1 MARTNVAQAAPLNMA
16 FPPRFLDEIRARV
29 GLVDTIGRRVKLTR
43 RGREHTGLCPF
54 HNEKTP
60 SFSVNE
66 EKGFYHCFGCG
77 AHGDVIG
84 FVMRTEGTPFPE
96 AVERL
101 AAEAGLE
108 VPVQTQEERVREEQ
122 RAGLTDIMEA
132 AAEWYAAELRA
143 PQGRTALDYLHGRG
157 LDDKTISAFRLGFA
171 PDGGGN
177 VKRALESGLSKV
189 SGECNIEPAT
199 LVETGLLRA
208 ADDDRAPYPFFR
220 NRIMFPITD
229 RRDRVIAFGGRQM
242 GDGNTAKY
250 INSPDTPLF
259 HKGRTLYNLAGARKA
274 AYEGEPLIV
283 GEGYMDVIALVRAGF
298 RGSVAPLGTA
308 LTELQI
314 AELWRL
320 APEPILCFDG
330 DDAGRRA
337 AGRAALR
344 TLPLLTP
351 GKSLR
356 FAMLRPGEDPDSLI
370 AKDGKNAMQSVLDQ
384 AQPLAD
390 VVWDLE
396 VGLKAVDTPERRA
409 DLDRRLDE
417 MVRGIA
423 DERVRGYYR
432 NEFRT
437 RLWDSFRTSRTGA
450 RQQGWAGISGQS
462 SGRAS
467 GRIGQSTGVAS
478 EVERSAAPRPDIARR
493 RGQQAVLAALAT
505 HPGLVS
511 EFADE
516 INALELDGDLDNL
529 RQELQNLCA
538 GTADLDAN
546 DVTRH
551 FKESGWERA
560 LDGVLDSQV
569 LLLAP
574 FARADTPTDKVRAG
588 LRHVFDM
595 QLQVRLKAEV
605 RTLGRELAETA
616 EPADEARVLA
626 FREDV
631 EVGERRVS
639 EIDEFEPEETI
650 ANENS

>member
-1 MARTNVAQAAPLNMA
+1 MA
-16 FPPRFLDEIRARV
+16 FPPHFLDEIRARV
-29 GLVDTIGRRVKLTR
+29 GLADTIGRTVKLTR

-54 HNEKTP
+54 HNEKSP

-84 FVMRTEGTPFPE
+84 FVMRAEGMPFPE

-101 AAEAGLE
+101 ANLVGLAI
-108 VPVQTQEERVREEQ
+108 PLKTQEERVREKQ
-122 RAGLTDIMEA
+122 RAGMTEVMEA
-132 AAEWYAAELRA
+132 AAEWYASELQAPCGRA
-143 PQGRTALDYLHGRG
+143 ALDYLYGRG
-157 LDDKTISAFRLGFA
+157 LDDKTISEFRLGFA

-177 VKRALESGLSKV
+177 IILALESCLSKV
-189 SGECNIEPAT
+189 SGGHTIEQAM

-208 ADDDRAPYPFFR
+208 ANDDRAPYPFFR

-229 RRDRVIAFGGRQM
+229 RRGQVIAFGGRQM
-242 GDGNTAKY
+242 GEGNTAKY

-259 HKGRTLYNLAGARKA
+259 HKGSTLYNLAGARKA
-274 AYEGEPLIV
+274 VYDGETLIV

-298 RGSVAPLGTA
+298 SGSVAPLGTA
-308 LTELQI
+308 LTEVQI

-337 AGRAALR
+337 AGRAAMR
-344 TLPLLTP
+344 TLPILTP

-356 FAMLRPGEDPDSLI
+356 FAMLRPGEDPDSMI
-370 AKDGKNAMQSVLDQ
+370 AKDGRNAMQGVLDK

-390 VVWDLE
+390 VVWNLE
-396 VGLKAVDTPERRA
+396 VGLKAVNTPERRA

-417 MVRGIA
+417 MVQGIA

-450 RQQGWAGISGQS
+450 GQLGRAKLSGQ
-462 SGRAS
+462 AS
-467 GRIGQSTGVAS
+467 GRIGQYTGMIS
-478 EVERSAAPRPDIARR
+478 EGESATTPRLDIARR

-505 HPGLVS
+505 HPMLVS

-516 INALELDGDLDNL
+516 INTLNLDGDLDNL
-529 RQELQNLCA
+529 RQELQNLCS

-546 DVTRH
+546 DITRH
-551 FKESGWERA
+551 FKECGQERA
-560 LDGVLDSQV
+560 LDCVLNSQV

-574 FARADTPTDKVRAG
+574 FARVDTPTDRVRAG
-588 LRHVFDM
+588 LRHILDM

-605 RTLGRELAETA
+605 RTLGRELADKA
-616 EPADEARVLA
+616 KPADEARVLA

-639 EIDEFEPEETI
+639 DIDDFDSKEAI
-650 ANENS
+650 ASESS

>member
-1 MARTNVAQAAPLNMA
+1 MA
-16 FPPRFLDEIRARV
+16 FPPHFLDEIRARV
-29 GLVDTIGRRVKLTR
+29 GLADTIGRTVKLTR

-54 HNEKTP
+54 HNEKSP

-84 FVMRTEGTPFPE
+84 FVMRAEGMPFPE

-101 AAEAGLE
+101 ANLVGLAI
-108 VPVQTQEERVREEQ
+108 PLKTQEERVREKQ
-122 RAGLTDIMEA
+122 RAGMTEVMEA
-132 AAEWYAAELRA
+132 AAEWYASELQAPCGRA
-143 PQGRTALDYLHGRG
+143 ALDYLYGRG
-157 LDDKTISAFRLGFA
+157 LDDKTISEFRLGFA

-177 VKRALESGLSKV
+177 VILALESCLSKV
-189 SGECNIEPAT
+189 SGGHTIEQAM

-208 ADDDRAPYPFFR
+208 ANDDRAPYPFFR

-229 RRDRVIAFGGRQM
+229 RRGQVIAFGGRQM
-242 GDGNTAKY
+242 GEGNTAKY

-259 HKGRTLYNLAGARKA
+259 HKGSTLYNLAGARKA
-274 AYEGEPLIV
+274 VYDGETLIV

-298 RGSVAPLGTA
+298 SGSVAPLGTA
-308 LTELQI
+308 LTEVQI

-337 AGRAALR
+337 AGRAAMR

-356 FAMLRPGEDPDSLI
+356 FAMLRPGEDPDSMI
-370 AKDGKNAMQSVLDQ
+370 AKDGRNAMQGVLDK

-390 VVWDLE
+390 VVWNLE
-396 VGLKAVDTPERRA
+396 VGLKAVNTPERRA

-417 MVRGIA
+417 MVQGIA

-450 RQQGWAGISGQS
+450 GQQGRAKLSGQ
-462 SGRAS
+462 AS
-467 GRIGQSTGVAS
+467 GRIGQYTGMIS
-478 EVERSAAPRPDIARR
+478 EGESAATPRLDIARR

-505 HPGLVS
+505 HPMLVS

-516 INALELDGDLDNL
+516 INTLNLDGDLDNL
-529 RQELQNLCA
+529 RQELQNLCS

-546 DVTRH
+546 DITRH
-551 FKESGWERA
+551 FKECGQERA
-560 LDGVLDSQV
+560 LDCVLNSQV

-574 FARADTPTDKVRAG
+574 FARVDTPTDRVRAG
-588 LRHVFDM
+588 LRHILDM

-605 RTLGRELAETA
+605 RTLGRELADKA
-616 EPADEARVLA
+616 KPADEARVLA

-639 EIDEFEPEETI
+639 DIDDFDSKEAI
-650 ANENS
+650 ASESS

>member
-1 MARTNVAQAAPLNMA
+1 MA

-29 GLVDTIGRRVKLTR
+29 GLVDTVGRRVKLTR
-43 RGREHTGLCPF
+43 RGREHAGLCPF

-60 SFSVNE
+60 SFTVNE

-84 FVMRTEGTPFPE
+84 FVMRTEGVPFPE

-108 VPVQTQEERVREEQ
+108 VPVQTPEERVREER
-122 RAGLTDIMEA
+122 RAGLTEILEA
-132 AAEWYAAELRA
+132 AADWYAAELLA
-143 PQGRTALDYLHGRG
+143 PQGRAALDYLYGRG
-157 LDDKTISAFRLGFA
+157 LDDKTIVAFRLGFA
-171 PDGGGN
+171 PDGGG
-177 VKRALESGLSKV
+177 KIKQAIESRLSGAGLSGGLES
-189 SGECNIEPAT
+189 AT
-199 LVETGLLRA
+199 LEEIGLLRT
-208 ADDDRAPYPFFR
+208 ADDDRASYPFFR

-229 RRDRVIAFGGRQM
+229 RLGRAIAFGGRAM
-242 GDGNTAKY
+242 GDGKTAKY

-259 HKGRTLYNLAGARKA
+259 HKGRTLYNFAGARQA
-274 AYEGEPLIV
+274 AYKGELLIV
-283 GEGYMDVIALVRAGF
+283 AEGYMDVIALVRAGF
-298 RGSVAPLGTA
+298 RGAVAPLGTA

-320 APEPILCFDG
+320 SPEPILCFDG
-330 DDAGRRA
+330 DEAGRRA
-337 AGRAALR
+337 AGRAAVR

-370 AKDGKNAMQSVLDQ
+370 AKDGKNAIQVVLEQ

-390 VVWDLE
+390 VIWDLE
-396 VGLKAVDTPERRA
+396 VGLKSVGTPEQRA

-417 MVRGIA
+417 AVRGIA

-437 RLWDSFRTSRTGA
+437 RLWDTFRATRSGS
-450 RQQGWAGISGQS
+450 RQQMRAGIFGGTSGT
-462 SGRAS
+462 SGHNRGTTSDVGPRA
-467 GRIGQSTGVAS
+467 V
-478 EVERSAAPRPDIARR
+478 PKPDVARR
-493 RGQQAVLAALAT
+493 RRQQAVLAALAT
-505 HPGLVS
+505 HPELVS

-538 GTADLDAN
+538 DTADLDA
-546 DVTRH
+546 DDITRH
-551 FKESGWERA
+551 FKESGQERA
-560 LDGVLDSQV
+560 LVGVLDAQV
-569 LLLAP
+569 FLLAP
-574 FARADTPTDKVRAG
+574 FARAGTPTDKVRVG

-595 QLQVRLKAEV
+595 QLQVRRKAEV
-605 RTLGRELAETA
+605 RTLGREMAEKA
-616 EPADEARVLA
+616 DPADEARVFA

-631 EVGERRVS
+631 EVSERRVS
-639 EIDEFEPEETI
+639 DIDDYESEEATV
-650 ANENS
+650 NESS